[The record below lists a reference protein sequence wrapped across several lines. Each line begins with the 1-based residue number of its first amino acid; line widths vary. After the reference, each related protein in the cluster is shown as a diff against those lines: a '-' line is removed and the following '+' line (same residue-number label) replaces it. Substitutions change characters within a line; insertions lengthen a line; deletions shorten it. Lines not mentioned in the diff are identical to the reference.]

1 MMVLFGWSRCQIS
14 LFLKFWLNFSFW
26 NLWHEISQ
34 KSRACMEN
42 ITLLPSKFAQI
53 IIYVNMLRY
62 ETVVIK
68 WKYVHCEL
76 GAEIFHFNLV
86 FCCREK
92 RKSPLNMVE
101 KSYKNWPLWFFL
113 IFLYFWTIKG
123 TWKKIFYAKYRHHI
137 TRFMIFWQW
146 QLRPSLMIKRRKKIN
161 AEKHAFSCYYPQK
174 FIWFFG
180 SYGVICFENCSK
192 LNFMI

>member
-26 NLWHEISQ
+26 ILWHEISQ
-34 KSRACMEN
+34 KSLACIKN
-42 ITLLPSKFAQI
+42 TTFLPSKFTQI
-53 IIYVNMLRY
+53 IIYVKILRC

-86 FCCREK
+86 CCCREK

-113 IFLYFWTIKG
+113 IFLYFLTIKG
-123 TWKKIFYAKYRHHI
+123 SWKK
-137 TRFMIFWQW
+137 
-146 QLRPSLMIKRRKKIN
+146 
-161 AEKHAFSCYYPQK
+161 
-174 FIWFFG
+174 
-180 SYGVICFENCSK
+180 
-192 LNFMI
+192 NFMQNIGITSRVLWSFGIGNFGLLWW

>member
-1 MMVLFGWSRCQIS
+1 MLLLPTDIHNSKMMKIIS
-14 LFLKFWLNFSFW
+14 LCAKKESPTYTSLFRISIYLNFMPNFSVKIVVGSCGGGRAVHLKYTVFICLLEYDGTFWVIKVSDLSVFLNVWLNFSFW
-26 NLWHEISQ
+26 ILWHEISQ

-113 IFLYFWTIKG
+113 FSY
-123 TWKKIFYAKYRHHI
+123 
-137 TRFMIFWQW
+137 IFW
-146 QLRPSLMIKRRKKIN
+146 R
-161 AEKHAFSCYYPQK
+161 
-174 FIWFFG
+174 
-180 SYGVICFENCSK
+180 
-192 LNFMI
+192 